1 MYNSL
6 TYKTKQ
12 FFWLILKLSIVI
24 GCSYFIYLKLGENED
39 FLFSDFYQN
48 LRKNNVFSFKNTLFL
63 LIFTFLN
70 WFLEILKWKYLVGFL
85 QEISFYKA
93 AKQSLASLTT
103 SLITPN
109 RIGEYGAK
117 AMYFNKTD
125 RKKILGLNFVGNFH
139 QMLMTLFFG
148 IIGFSY
154 FTFLHKIE
162 INFTQVFGILLIGFF
177 IITAIFLFIK
187 RFKLGQFYFEKAR
200 NFTKELP
207 LSLNIKVSLLSFL
220 RFVVFSHQFYFL
232 LIIFKL
238 NISYFDAISAIT
250 SVYLIASTIPMLS
263 LFDVVL
269 KSSVAIWVFSF
280 FNTAPIP
287 ILSITTLMWILNFVF
302 PAIIGCYFVLTF
314 KPNFVK

>member
-1 MYNSL
+1 M
-6 TYKTKQ
+6 
-12 FFWLILKLSIVI
+12 ILKLSIVI
-24 GCSYFIYLKLGENED
+24 GCTYFIYLRLGKNEQL
-39 FLFSDFYQN
+39 FFSDFYQK
-48 LRKNNVFSFKNTLFL
+48 LSKNNIFSFKTAFILF
-63 LIFTFLN
+63 IFSFLN

-85 QEISFYKA
+85 KKISFYKA

-117 AMYFNKTD
+117 AIYFNKND
-125 RKKILGLNFVGNFH
+125 RKKILGLNFVGNFY

-148 IIGFSY
+148 VIGFSY
-154 FTFLHKIE
+154 FSFLHKVE
-162 INFTQVFGILLIGFF
+162 INFPQIF
-177 IITAIFLFIK
+177 IIFLTIFIAITAFFLIIK
-187 RFKLGQFYFEKAR
+187 RFNLGELYFKKVR
-200 NFTKELP
+200 NFTKKIP
-207 LSLNIKVSLLSFL
+207 LSLNIKVSFLSFL

-232 LIIFKL
+232 LIIFTV
-238 NISYFDAISAIT
+238 NISYLEAISAIT
-250 SVYLIASTIPMLS
+250 SVYLIASIIPMLS

-280 FNTAPIP
+280 FNAEPLT
-287 ILSITTLMWILNFVF
+287 ILSITTLMWILNFVL